1 MKAPV
6 VEVTLCGAES
16 LFTTLTFVPGFTV
29 SGAPNLKFLIVIVA
43 LEVAAL
49 FEGDEDADAFDEADG
64 EGELDDEP
72 EPDEEQAAAIV
83 RTNPAIPMRRSAL
96 ISERYGA
103 EPLPVQLNRRS
114 SACVLAGEGG

>member
-1 MKAPV
+1 M
-6 VEVTLCGAES
+6 
-16 LFTTLTFVPGFTV
+16 TTLTFAPGFTV

-43 LEVAAL
+43 
-49 FEGDEDADAFDEADG
+49 DEAAAPCDG
-64 EGELDDEP
+64 EAEAEAAAELDAAAEFDGEDELDDDP

-114 SACVLAGEGG
+114 SACVLSGEGG